1 MTTTESVRKEL
12 KTLEDPAY
20 REFHSSLIPGADN
33 ILGVR
38 IPQLRIMA
46 KGLAKKEG
54 WRTFVEATDTQYY
67 EETMLQGMIIG
78 LAKMELEERIHYIRL
93 FVPRINNWA
102 VCDIFSGE
110 LKKTAVGKGK
120 ETVWQFIQLY
130 LKSKEEYEIRFGIV
144 MLFHYVDEDHIDSL
158 LEYADLFTHEAYYAR
173 MAMAWM
179 ISICFI
185 KFPDKTMKYL
195 KRSKLDNWTYN
206 KSLQKIIESLRVDKE
221 TKGIIRSMK
230 RVG

>member
-120 ETVWQFIQLY
+120 ETVWQFIQPY
-130 LKSKEEYEIRFGIV
+130 LN
-144 MLFHYVDEDHIDSL
+144 
-158 LEYADLFTHEAYYAR
+158 
-173 MAMAWM
+173 
-179 ISICFI
+179 
-185 KFPDKTMKYL
+185 L
-195 KRSKLDNWTYN
+195 K
-206 KSLQKIIESLRVDKE
+206 IPACV
-221 TKGIIRSMK
+221 
-230 RVG
+230 